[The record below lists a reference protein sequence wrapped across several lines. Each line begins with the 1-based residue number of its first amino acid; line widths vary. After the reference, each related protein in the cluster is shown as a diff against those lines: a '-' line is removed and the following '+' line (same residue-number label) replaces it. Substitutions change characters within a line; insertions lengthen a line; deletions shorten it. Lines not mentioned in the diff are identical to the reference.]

1 MLISFLIL
9 DYLLHDYD
17 SCILCQFLCTIRN
30 RILGFITNIE
40 FFLMCLIYY
49 VKKTCIHYF
58 QFQKSKKNCLK
69 NVYMYRY
76 FLCWNQKYFKIHC
89 AWFTL
94 LIRVWWKFPSE
105 QLMHILYCLV
115 VYLQC
120 FILYHSINVHYV
132 LQKKGSLFLLK
143 FKYMLKLSTLF

>member
-1 MLISFLIL
+1 ML

-49 VKKTCIHYF
+49 VIKNMHSLFSISKIKKKLF
-58 QFQKSKKNCLK
+58 EKCLH
-69 NVYMYRY
+69 VQYRY

-89 AWFTL
+89 AWSL

-115 VYLQC
+115 VYMYLQC

-132 LQKKGSLFLLK
+132 LQKKGSLFLFK